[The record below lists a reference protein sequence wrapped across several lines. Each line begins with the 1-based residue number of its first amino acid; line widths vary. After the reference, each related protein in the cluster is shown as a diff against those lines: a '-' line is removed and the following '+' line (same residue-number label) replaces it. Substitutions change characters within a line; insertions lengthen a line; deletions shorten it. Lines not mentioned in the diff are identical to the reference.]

1 MRNYHFTGKEDPS
14 EKETVRV
21 PSMDQEFM
29 GGAETEYMTTN
40 HELSGRRLH
49 GSGGCRIAAA
59 GLAGAILAANA
70 VVPVRAAGK
79 AETADLR
86 PSQEEIS
93 VLSGEN
99 RWWGSKDKDSEDDGD
114 KAADPFLN
122 ESASWW
128 DEDTLLERWDLDP
141 DDFPSAEEERT
152 PYIPDDLIP
161 YFQ

>member
-1 MRNYHFTGKEDPS
+1 M
-14 EKETVRV
+14 
-21 PSMDQEFM
+21 PSMDQECM
-29 GGAETEYMTTN
+29 GGTETEYLTFDHMT
-40 HELSGRRLH
+40 SGRRPH

-70 VVPVRAAGK
+70 VVPVCAAQK
-79 AETADLR
+79 AGTADLK
-86 PSQEEIS
+86 PSEEKIS
-93 VLSGEN
+93 VLSGEKT
-99 RWWGSKDKDSEDDGD
+99 WWGSKDKDAEDDGD

-122 ESASWW
+122 EPASWW